1 MVFTISVKGS
11 YCRTSSSLA
20 CKSEI
25 KAPPQT
31 ESSKHEEKEEA
42 PKETRTLSIMERT
55 DQVDS
60 SLVGLRGKREEL
72 EVTCKAFSEGLSALL
87 DGHDEQLAQ
96 ALKRAE
102 LAKDASH
109 GYKQQ
114 VDGAI
119 RRSTQLEKE
128 LHDHELRAANFCK
141 RLNEIQKLLEE
152 KNIQNA
158 TLQQN
163 LEELLVEN
171 AGLKDTLKS
180 MEQDVQVKDTAIET
194 LKGKINI
201 ASEQI
206 AKLANRN
213 HELEA
218 EMLEMR
224 RYSKSM
230 ENKLIEAEK
239 VHSHPSSS
247 TTASQPHLV
256 VPAFPIPQDSDLD
269 DEEVFYFD

>member
-1 MVFTISVKGS
+1 
-11 YCRTSSSLA
+11 
-20 CKSEI
+20 
-25 KAPPQT
+25 
-31 ESSKHEEKEEA
+31 
-42 PKETRTLSIMERT
+42 
-55 DQVDS
+55 
-60 SLVGLRGKREEL
+60 
-72 EVTCKAFSEGLSALL
+72 
-87 DGHDEQLAQ
+87 
-96 ALKRAE
+96 
-102 LAKDASH
+102 
-109 GYKQQ
+109 
-114 VDGAI
+114 
-119 RRSTQLEKE
+119 
-128 LHDHELRAANFCK
+128 
-141 RLNEIQKLLEE
+141 
-152 KNIQNA
+152 
-158 TLQQN
+158 
-163 LEELLVEN
+163 
-171 AGLKDTLKS
+171 